1 MANAHLRLA
10 FASETANEN
19 HVSFREAPFFSNT
32 RGTSRFPAPLDAHAP
47 ETGP

>member
-10 FASETANEN
+10 FASETANGN
-19 HVSFREAPFFSNT
+19 HVSFREAPFSTNT
-32 RGTSRFPAPLDAHAP
+32 RGTSRFPALLDAHGP